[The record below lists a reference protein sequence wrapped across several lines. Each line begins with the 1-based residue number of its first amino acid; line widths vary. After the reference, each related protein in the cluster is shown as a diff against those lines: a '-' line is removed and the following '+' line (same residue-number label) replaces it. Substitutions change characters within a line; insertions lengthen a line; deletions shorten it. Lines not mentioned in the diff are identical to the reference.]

1 MAKALWDDEN
11 LYVAFICEDALIW
24 TEHTKRDTSVGED
37 DTVEVF
43 TVSNP
48 EHPQAYLNI
57 EMNVQGIF
65 LDQFHPDGLGVPV
78 EEEWNGEGIQIKTS
92 IVGILNDDKD
102 EDQCLILKTARP
114 FRFKNSQTAPYTHHR
129 SWGCMAKGLNRL
141 GGKTNQEAGVPL
153 TG

>member
-24 TEHTKRDTSVGED
+24 TEHTKRDTSVEED

-43 TVSNP
+43 TVSNT
-48 EHPQAYLNI
+48 ERPQAYLNI

-78 EEEWNGEGIQIKTS
+78 EEEWIGKGFRS
-92 IVGILNDDKD
+92 R
-102 EDQCLILKTARP
+102 RP
-114 FRFKNSQTAPYTHHR
+114 V
-129 SWGCMAKGLNRL
+129 WGY
-141 GGKTNQEAGVPL
+141 
-153 TG
+153 

>member
-37 DTVEVF
+37 DTVAVF

-57 EMNVQGIF
+57 EMNFINPYQLLGINPNMPD
-65 LDQFHPDGLGVPV
+65 LRQLRKSYYQLALLCHPDKGGNK
-78 EEEWNGEGIQIKTS
+78 ES
-92 IVGILNDDKD
+92 MDIVHKSYLYIVDL
-102 EDQCLILKTARP
+102 
-114 FRFKNSQTAPYTHHR
+114 
-129 SWGCMAKGLNRL
+129 
-141 GGKTNQEAGVPL
+141 
-153 TG
+153 